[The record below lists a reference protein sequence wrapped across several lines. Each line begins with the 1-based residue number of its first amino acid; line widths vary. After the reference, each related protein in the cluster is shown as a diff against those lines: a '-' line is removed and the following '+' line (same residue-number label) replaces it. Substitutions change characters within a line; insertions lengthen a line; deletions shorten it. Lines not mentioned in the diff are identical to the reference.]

1 VQLVGYGPPL
11 NSTAAM
17 KEVLYICVK
26 NPFCQRDMERMGIES
41 LERIF
46 DVRILDCTEWLMP
59 KAFETRGRTSVER
72 SNLHRVRS
80 LSDFRQLIGSRRGGF
95 AVDYVG
101 QFSVA
106 AVRLFHALKRN
117 GTQIVIV
124 DSGSYPSP
132 DMALGRRSIIRKL
145 IESFRHGVLR
155 QMLKEKCVRWFLKFL
170 PDQSPDYAFVA
181 GKAWQGDPR
190 FLSAANRIPAH
201 SFDYEVY
208 RACRSSPD
216 VSVEPYAVYL
226 DETIAGHEDNAE
238 LGFPEPASAEKFY
251 PALRRFFDQFE
262 AVTGLPVVIA
272 GYPSANREECDANFG
287 GRKIFIGQT
296 AALVRDSRFVFAHAS
311 TAISYA
317 VLWRKPIGFL
327 TSGEIRS
334 GWYQPWIDAPR
345 VLLDA
350 ALFDIDESF
359 PEIMRDD
366 WFRLTQNA
374 YRRYEEWF
382 IKDEE
387 SPDVSLWERFAEL
400 PQFGQSQ
407 NVRVGVTS

>member
-1 VQLVGYGPPL
+1 
-11 NSTAAM
+11 M
-17 KEVLYICVK
+17 KDVLYICVK
-26 NPFCQRDMERMGIES
+26 NPFCQRDVERMGIES

-59 KAFETRGRTSVER
+59 MAFETRGRASVER
-72 SNLHRVRS
+72 ANLHRVRS
-80 LSDFRQLIGSRRGGF
+80 LRDFRRLIDKRRGGF

-106 AVRLFHALKRN
+106 AVLLFHALKRN
-117 GTQIVIV
+117 GTRIIIV

-132 DMALGRRSIIRKL
+132 DLALGRRSKIRKL
-145 IESFRHGVLR
+145 IDSLRHGILL
-155 QMLKEKCVRWFLKFL
+155 QMFKEKCVRWLLKVL

-190 FLSAANRIPAH
+190 FRSAANHLPAH
-201 SFDYEVY
+201 SFDYEIY
-208 RACRSSPD
+208 RGCRSPTD
-216 VSVEPYAVYL
+216 ISVEPYAVYL

-238 LGFPEPASAEKFY
+238 LGLPEPASAERFY
-251 PALRRFFDQFE
+251 PALRQFFDRFE
-262 AVTGLPVVIA
+262 ATTGLPVVIA
-272 GYPSANREECDANFG
+272 GYPSANLEACDAHFG
-287 GRKIFIGQT
+287 GRKVLIGRT

-327 TSGEIRS
+327 TSSEIRN

-350 ALFDIDESF
+350 PLFDIDEMF
-359 PEIMRDD
+359 PDIPGDG
-366 WFRLTQNA
+366 WFRLEHNA
-374 YRRYEEWF
+374 YKRYEEWF
-382 IKDEE
+382 IKGED
-387 SPDVSLWERFAEL
+387 SPDVSLWERFAVLSRLGECR
-400 PQFGQSQ
+400 G
-407 NVRVGVTS
+407 VCVGVTS